1 MIVNK
6 NVNFYYA
13 KSQNFDIIEVSK
25 IKEIK
30 HYERNH
36 SSQLTAHSSQ
46 LTALSSQLTA
56 HSSQLTAHTD
66 YVIGRVFCQALKQ
79 AFSHFCE
86 KAFYVEFSELFL
98 ERNGEPQYA

>member
-30 HYERNH
+30 HYERTH

-46 LTALSSQLTA
+46 LTAHSSQLTA
-56 HSSQLTAHTD
+56 HSSQLTAHAD

-86 KAFYVEFSELFL
+86 EAFYAPYESGV
-98 ERNGEPQYA
+98 A

>member
-13 KSQNFDIIEVSK
+13 KSRNFDIIEVSK

-30 HYERNH
+30 YYERNH
-36 SSQLTAHSSQ
+36 SSQLTAH
-46 LTALSSQLTA
+46 A
-56 HSSQLTAHTD
+56 D

-98 ERNGEPQYA
+98 ERNGELQYA

>member
-46 LTALSSQLTA
+46 LTA
-56 HSSQLTAHTD
+56 HSSQLTAHAD

-86 KAFYVEFSELFL
+86 EAFYAPYESGV
-98 ERNGEPQYA
+98 A

>member
-36 SSQLTAHSSQ
+36 SSQLTAH
-46 LTALSSQLTA
+46 A
-56 HSSQLTAHTD
+56 D

-79 AFSHFCE
+79 AFSRFCE
-86 KAFYVEFSELFL
+86 EAFYAPYESGV
-98 ERNGEPQYA
+98 A

>member
-1 MIVNK
+1 MSK
-6 NVNFYYA
+6 FFA
-13 KSQNFDIIEVSK
+13 GFQNFDIIEVTK

-30 HYERNH
+30 YYERNH
-36 SSQLTAHSSQ
+36 
-46 LTALSSQLTA
+46 SSQLTA

-86 KAFYVEFSELFL
+86 EAFYVEFSELFL
-98 ERNGEPQYA
+98 ERNGELQYA

>member
-1 MIVNK
+1 MSK
-6 NVNFYYA
+6 FFA
-13 KSQNFDIIEVSK
+13 GFQNFDIIEVTK

-30 HYERNH
+30 YYERNH

-46 LTALSSQLTA
+46 LTAHA
-56 HSSQLTAHTD
+56 D

-86 KAFYVEFSELFL
+86 EAFYAPYESGV
-98 ERNGEPQYA
+98 A

>member
-6 NVNFYYA
+6 NVNFYYG

-46 LTALSSQLTA
+46 LTAHSSQLTA
-56 HSSQLTAHTD
+56 HSSQLTAHAD

-86 KAFYVEFSELFL
+86 EAFYAPYESGV
-98 ERNGEPQYA
+98 A

>member
-6 NVNFYYA
+6 NVNFYYT

-25 IKEIK
+25 IKEIEY
-30 HYERNH
+30 YERNH

-46 LTALSSQLTA
+46 LTAHA
-56 HSSQLTAHTD
+56 D

-86 KAFYVEFSELFL
+86 KAFYVEFSELSL
-98 ERNGEPQYA
+98 ERNGELQYA

>member
-30 HYERNH
+30 HYELNH

-46 LTALSSQLTA
+46 LTAHA
-56 HSSQLTAHTD
+56 D
-66 YVIGRVFCQALKQ
+66 YLIGRVFCQALKQ

-86 KAFYVEFSELFL
+86 EAFYAPYESGV
-98 ERNGEPQYA
+98 A

>member
-13 KSQNFDIIEVSK
+13 KSRNFDIIEVSK

-30 HYERNH
+30 YYERNH
-36 SSQLTAHSSQ
+36 
-46 LTALSSQLTA
+46 SSQLTA

-98 ERNGEPQYA
+98 ERNGELQYA

>member
-46 LTALSSQLTA
+46 LTAHA
-56 HSSQLTAHTD
+56 D
-66 YVIGRVFCQALKQ
+66 YVIGRVFCQALNQ

-86 KAFYVEFSELFL
+86 EAFYTPYESGV
-98 ERNGEPQYA
+98 A

>member
-46 LTALSSQLTA
+46 LTAHA
-56 HSSQLTAHTD
+56 D
-66 YVIGRVFCQALKQ
+66 YVIGCVFCQALKQ
-79 AFSHFCE
+79 AFSRFCE
-86 KAFYVEFSELFL
+86 EAFYAPYESGV
-98 ERNGEPQYA
+98 A

>member
-6 NVNFYYA
+6 NVNFYYS

-36 SSQLTAHSSQ
+36 SSQLTAH
-46 LTALSSQLTA
+46 A
-56 HSSQLTAHTD
+56 D

-86 KAFYVEFSELFL
+86 EAFYAPYESGV
-98 ERNGEPQYA
+98 A

>member
-13 KSQNFDIIEVSK
+13 KSRNFDIIEVSK

-30 HYERNH
+30 YYERNH
-36 SSQLTAHSSQ
+36 SSQLTAH
-46 LTALSSQLTA
+46 SSQLTA

-98 ERNGEPQYA
+98 ERNGELQYA

>member
-1 MIVNK
+1 MDVNK

-13 KSQNFDIIEVSK
+13 KYKKFDIIELSK
-25 IKEIK
+25 SKGNDW
-30 HYERNH
+30 YECTH

-46 LTALSSQLTA
+46 LTAHA
-56 HSSQLTAHTD
+56 D

-86 KAFYVEFSELFL
+86 KVFYVYSETNILTI
-98 ERNGEPQYA
+98 GGVK

>member
-46 LTALSSQLTA
+46 LTAHA
-56 HSSQLTAHTD
+56 D

-86 KAFYVEFSELFL
+86 EAFYAPYESGV
-98 ERNGEPQYA
+98 A

>member
-30 HYERNH
+30 YYERNH
-36 SSQLTAHSSQ
+36 
-46 LTALSSQLTA
+46 SSQLTA

-98 ERNGEPQYA
+98 ERNGELQYA

>member
-30 HYERNH
+30 HYGRNH
-36 SSQLTAHSSQ
+36 SSQLTAH
-46 LTALSSQLTA
+46 A
-56 HSSQLTAHTD
+56 D

-86 KAFYVEFSELFL
+86 EAFYAPYESGV
-98 ERNGEPQYA
+98 A

>member
-30 HYERNH
+30 HYERTH

-46 LTALSSQLTA
+46 LTA
-56 HSSQLTAHTD
+56 HSSQLTAHAD

-86 KAFYVEFSELFL
+86 EAFYAPYESGV
-98 ERNGEPQYA
+98 A

>member
-46 LTALSSQLTA
+46 LTAHA
-56 HSSQLTAHTD
+56 D

-79 AFSHFCE
+79 AFSRFCE
-86 KAFYVEFSELFL
+86 EAFYAPYESGV
-98 ERNGEPQYA
+98 A

>member
-30 HYERNH
+30 HYERTH

-46 LTALSSQLTA
+46 LTAHA
-56 HSSQLTAHTD
+56 D

-86 KAFYVEFSELFL
+86 KVFYVEFFELPL
-98 ERNGEPQYA
+98 ELSLESNGEVQYA